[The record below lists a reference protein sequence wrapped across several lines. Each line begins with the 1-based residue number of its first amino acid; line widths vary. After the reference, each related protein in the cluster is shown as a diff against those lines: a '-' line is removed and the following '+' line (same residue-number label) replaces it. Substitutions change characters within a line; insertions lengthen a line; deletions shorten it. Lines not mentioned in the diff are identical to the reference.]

1 METHTRSPRELFEGK
16 EHYEIPAFQRPYV
29 WSEEEQWAPLW
40 DDVRRV
46 AESVVE
52 AKVYDPD
59 ANPEIQHFMGAV
71 VYESKRPIAG
81 DVTRHEVIDG
91 QQRMTTIQILLDA
104 VQEVIQR
111 RNHAEQ
117 SEALEEL
124 IINAG
129 ARFKSKKERFKLW
142 PSQADRKAFEYAMD
156 APDEALV
163 EHRII
168 DAHNFFLGEAE
179 EWILGVADEDGLVP
193 PGNEAL
199 RVEAL
204 SSTLQY
210 RLVLV
215 AIDLTGHDDA
225 QLIFETLNDR
235 GTPLLKADLI
245 KNWIFRKGEQI
256 KADVSRWA
264 DDLWAEF
271 DGEWWRTE
279 VRQGRLTRSRIDT
292 FLHYWLTMRRQDEI
306 KADQVF
312 RVFTEYADPYMEN
325 VDGAERLLNELR
337 RDADTFHNF
346 SELESDKPEGRFY
359 SRVIERLD
367 MAATT
372 PVFLWMLSPNH
383 GIEPVQRRIALEALE
398 SWAIRRMLLRL
409 TSKDVN
415 KFAIVILKMLDT
427 CEKQQVGDKLVEF
440 LSNQTAETRKWPT
453 CSEMKDILPEQRVYG
468 FIRQD
473 RLRVIFSAV
482 EQHLRTKNS
491 KYEAVSL
498 PVKLEI
504 EHLMP
509 QGWRT
514 HWDPE
519 PKLDL
524 ESAQER
530 DRLVNSL
537 GNLTL
542 VTKSLNGS
550 LSNRPWTDQA
560 ATGLREGGEPGAG
573 KHRLLDSYSLLI
585 LNKEIL
591 VNHPQEWNDE
601 NIKARSIT
609 LIENICEVWKHPE
622 SEILMANQAQSTF

>member
-1 METHTRSPRELFEGK
+1 METHTRSPRDLFEGK

-46 AESVVE
+46 AESVVA
-52 AKVYDPD
+52 AKVSDPESD
-59 ANPEIQHFMGAV
+59 PEIQHFMGAV

-104 VQEVIQR
+104 VHEVIQR
-111 RNHAEQ
+111 RNHEEQ
-117 SEALEEL
+117 SEALQEL
-124 IINAG
+124 IINTG
-129 ARFKSKKERFKLW
+129 TRFKGKKERFKLW

-156 APDEALV
+156 AVDETEI
-163 EHRII
+163 EHRIV
-168 DAHNFFLGEAE
+168 DAHKFFGKEADD
-179 EWILGVADEDGLVP
+179 WISGAADDDGLVP
-193 PGNEAL
+193 PGDEAQ

-245 KNWIFRKGEQI
+245 KNWIFRKGEKI

-279 VRQGRLTRSRIDT
+279 VRQGRLTRSRIDI

-312 RVFTEYADPYMEN
+312 RIFTEYADPYMRTVE
-325 VDGAERLLNELR
+325 DAERLLKELR
-337 RDADTFHNF
+337 RDADTFHDF
-346 SELESDKPEGRFY
+346 SALEPNTPEGQFY
-359 SRVIERLD
+359 WRVIERLD
-367 MAATT
+367 MATTT
-372 PVFLWMLSPNH
+372 PVFLWMLSVNH
-383 GIEPVQRRIALEALE
+383 KIPSEQRRIALEALE

-415 KFAIVILKMLDT
+415 KFVIVILKMLDSS
-427 CEKQQVGDKLVEF
+427 EKHVVGDSLIEF
-440 LSNQTAETRKWPT
+440 LRSQTAETRKWPT
-453 CSEMKDILPEQRVYG
+453 ASEMKENLPQQRVYG
-468 FIRQD
+468 YIRQD

-482 EQHLRTKNS
+482 ERHLRTKNS
-491 KYEAVSL
+491 RYEAVSL
-498 PVKLEI
+498 PEKLEI

-514 HWDPE
+514 LWDTE
-519 PKLDL
+519 PKLNL
-524 ESAQER
+524 EKAHER
-530 DRLVNSL
+530 ERLVNSL

-550 LSNRPWTDQA
+550 LSNRPWTDKEA
-560 ATGLREGGEPGAG
+560 LGLKEGGEPGLG
-573 KHRLLDSYSLLI
+573 KHSLLESYSLLI

-591 VNHPQEWNDE
+591 TNHPLEWTEGD
-601 NIKARSIT
+601 IKARSIS
-609 LIENICEVWKHPE
+609 LIESICEVWTRPE
-622 SEILMANQAQSTF
+622 ELLS